1 MITNNDFF
9 DRKIFLIVVA
19 LEALLYC
26 SFYNREVASY
36 PPDNFDQAGYLV
48 ETYRLQEDILTHDLG
63 QVWKF
68 FSSSGHNAGV
78 LFPIEGALSGIILG
92 GSRLPQLFVLFI
104 AFCALQVAAFTAA
117 RIVWKSRVYGYVAL
131 GLILSQGTLWFQLG
145 GGLFDF
151 RMDFLAYCFYGVWA
165 AGVLR
170 SRLFLDPYWSI
181 GCGLIGA
188 FLVLNRFVTVTYLL
202 GVSVGFAVACGI
214 IAIFWRSDPEL
225 ASRMRCRFR
234 HLGLSTG
241 VLIIVVVPILIH
253 NWDAIH
259 GYYVVGHVVG
269 EEKFIRAAE
278 LGIKDLAGHLS
289 FYPKSVVQD
298 HLGKIFFWGSA
309 VAVACGLAARLLA
322 RWENVPAKP
331 PPRRDEEFLLQF
343 TFLLG
348 ALLCP
353 IVVLT
358 LDIAKSAVVGSI
370 VGGPAALL
378 VVATMAAAAP
388 KPCKLHPS
396 HGGRLLVACALVIFV
411 LGLFNQFSHA
421 SRHWPAHAQRNDLKR
436 LDQLNKCLIDLA
448 KEYEWSSPWISYDV
462 ISGWLNAGSP
472 TISAF
477 EKSHELIEFHPMLGN
492 GVMGVDREEAILL
505 LEQTDFLI
513 LTTLPKAG
521 TLPFDRRIAEYWDD
535 LKAWADNN
543 MIVARIVPFSAFTAT
558 VYVRPAATISGLS
571 GGWIPSHGFSIEA
584 PRDVLERF
592 PLIRLTGSADY
603 SRLQKIPTLEAT
615 IDTSEGSQTAPAS
628 FQRADNYY
636 EIRVNTSSI
645 RLPPADQVH
654 IRLDFNSFFVPKT
667 TGPSKDTRELVVKAP
682 AFVRLVRSGS

>member
-1 MITNNDFF
+1 M
-9 DRKIFLIVVA
+9 
-19 LEALLYC
+19 
-26 SFYNREVASY
+26 
-36 PPDNFDQAGYLV
+36 
-48 ETYRLQEDILTHDLG
+48 
-63 QVWKF
+63 
-68 FSSSGHNAGV
+68 
-78 LFPIEGALSGIILG
+78 
-92 GSRLPQLFVLFI
+92 
-104 AFCALQVAAFTAA
+104 
-117 RIVWKSRVYGYVAL
+117 
-131 GLILSQGTLWFQLG
+131 G

-151 RMDFLAYCFYGVWA
+151 RMDFFAYCLYGVWA

-202 GVSVGFAVACGI
+202 GVSAGFAVACGTV
-214 IAIFWRSDPEL
+214 AIFWRSDPEL

-241 VLIIVVVPILIH
+241 LLIIVVVPILIH
-253 NWDAIH
+253 NWDAIR

-269 EEKFIRAAE
+269 PEKYIRAAE

-298 HLGKIFFWGSA
+298 HLGKIFLWGSA
-309 VAVACGLAARLLA
+309 VAIACGLAARLLA
-322 RWENVPAKP
+322 RWENVFAKP
-331 PPRRDEEFLLQF
+331 PIGKQSVPALPLPPVSKASPLCLSPPLSEAPPLCLSPRPRRDEEFLLQF

-358 LDIAKSAVVGSI
+358 LDISKSAVVGSI

-378 VVATMAAAAP
+378 VVAITAATAP
-388 KPCKLHPS
+388 KTCKLDSS
-396 HGGRLLVACALVIFV
+396 HGGRLLVACALVIFA

-421 SRHWPAHAQRNDLKR
+421 SRHWPAHAQRDDLKR

-477 EKSHELIEFHPMLGN
+477 EQSRELIEFHPMLGN
-492 GVMGVDREEAILL
+492 GVMGVDREEAISLL
-505 LEQTDFLI
+505 KNSDFLV
-513 LTTLPKAG
+513 LTTLPKVG
-521 TLPFDRRIAEYWDD
+521 TLPFYRRIAEYWDD

-558 VYVRPAATISGLS
+558 VYVRPVATISGLS

-584 PRDVLERF
+584 PRDILERF
-592 PLIRLTGSADY
+592 PLIQLDGSADY
-603 SRLQKIPTLEAT
+603 SRLQKIPAVEAT
-615 IDTSEGSQTAPAS
+615 IDTGENSQTVPAS
-628 FQRADNYY
+628 FHRADNYY
-636 EIRVNTSSI
+636 DIRVNTSSI

-654 IRLDFNSFFVPKT
+654 IRLDFDSFFAPKT
-667 TGPSKDTRELVVKAP
+667 TGPGKDTRELVVKAP
-682 AFVRLVRSGS
+682 QFIHLFRDGS

>member
-1 MITNNDFF
+1 
-9 DRKIFLIVVA
+9 
-19 LEALLYC
+19 
-26 SFYNREVASY
+26 
-36 PPDNFDQAGYLV
+36 
-48 ETYRLQEDILTHDLG
+48 
-63 QVWKF
+63 
-68 FSSSGHNAGV
+68 
-78 LFPIEGALSGIILG
+78 
-92 GSRLPQLFVLFI
+92 
-104 AFCALQVAAFTAA
+104 
-117 RIVWKSRVYGYVAL
+117 
-131 GLILSQGTLWFQLG
+131 
-145 GGLFDF
+145 
-151 RMDFLAYCFYGVWA
+151 
-165 AGVLR
+165 
-170 SRLFLDPYWSI
+170 
-181 GCGLIGA
+181 
-188 FLVLNRFVTVTYLL
+188 
-202 GVSVGFAVACGI
+202 
-214 IAIFWRSDPEL
+214 
-225 ASRMRCRFR
+225 
-234 HLGLSTG
+234 
-241 VLIIVVVPILIH
+241 
-253 NWDAIH
+253 
-259 GYYVVGHVVG
+259 VG
-269 EEKFIRAAE
+269 EEKYARAAQ
-278 LGIKDLAGHLS
+278 LGLKDLAGHLS

-298 HLGKIFFWGSA
+298 HLGKMFFWGSA
-309 VAVACGLAARLLA
+309 VAIACCLTARLLA
-322 RWENVPAKP
+322 RRENVLGKP

-358 LDIAKSAVVGSI
+358 LDISKSAIVGSI

-378 VVATMAAAAP
+378 VVAITAAAAP
-388 KPCKLHPS
+388 KPGNLNSS

-411 LGLFNQFSHA
+411 LGLFNQLSHA
-421 SRHWPAHAQRNDLKR
+421 SRHWPAYNQRDDLKR
-436 LDQLNKCLIDLA
+436 LGQLNKCLIDLA
-448 KEYEWSSPWISYDV
+448 QEYEWSSPLISYDV

-477 EKSHELIEFHPMLGN
+477 EQSRELIQFYPMLGN
-492 GVMGVDREEAILL
+492 EIMGVDREEAISLL
-505 LEQTDFLI
+505 KQSDFLI
-513 LTTLPKAG
+513 LTTLPKVG
-521 TLPFDRRIAEYWDD
+521 TRPFDRRIAEYWDN

-571 GGWIPSHGFSIEA
+571 GGWIPSHGFSMEA

-615 IDTSEGSQTAPAS
+615 IDTGESSQTAPAS